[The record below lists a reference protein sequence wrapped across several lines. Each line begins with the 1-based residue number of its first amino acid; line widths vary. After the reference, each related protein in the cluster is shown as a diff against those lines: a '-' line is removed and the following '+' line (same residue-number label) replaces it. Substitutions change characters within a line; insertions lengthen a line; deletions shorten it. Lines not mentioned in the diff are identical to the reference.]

1 LNRFPLP
8 SELNL
13 IGQEKPELPPWPD
26 LPAVKK
32 KWKPRIYSVF
42 SNVIISDVEAIL
54 NLIESLV
61 RPKIPSSLQLHGA
74 NKALPVVAKDDE
86 VAKPLGKA
94 MLCLVV
100 RTSNYGKQVRVK
112 AVQHQFTTLV
122 LTSVYDAAILVPD

>member
-42 SNVIISDVEAIL
+42 SSVIISDVEAIL

-74 NKALPVVAKDDE
+74 N
-86 VAKPLGKA
+86 KA